1 MKKFISL
8 IICAVLLIA
17 AFISDV
23 PNSAEIIAGRG
34 KGVDSKVTNAQEFAN
49 VLNYF
54 NEYKMKPV
62 QDGIAK
68 QENNF
73 YSAETDEKEEKEEYT
88 SATFYNKSKVY
99 SEIYTT
105 NNKGSVRQTTT
116 FTRELTINF
125 TETAAYY
132 HSVGQIMEKQTIHRE
147 TTDRQEITE
156 KESMTFDFDMDIYV
170 TTQICYVKF
179 NKFDRVGATEDD
191 SIPNISVNMLN
202 TWFSVEGEI
211 SEEMLSL
218 NQENLDILGGIG
230 DFFNEFEFSR
240 FKQNNKKYVLEDK
253 YIQEF
258 FKILSWIFPK
268 EVRGEFTVNLRDE
281 TQPKMRIIESYGLT
295 GDSIAT
301 SYAENNI
308 IFSYINNTVIDASR
322 LPKDPPKIEDYL
334 K

>member
-8 IICAVLLIA
+8 IICAVLLIV

-34 KGVDSKVTNAQEFAN
+34 KGVDSEVTNAQEFAN

-68 QENNF
+68 QNNDFFSIETNEKQEEN
-73 YSAETDEKEEKEEYT
+73 EEYT
-88 SATFYNKSKVY
+88 SATFYNKSKAY

-132 HSVGQIMEKQTIHRE
+132 HSVGLVMQKQTIYQNEPVRE
-147 TTDRQEITE
+147 SKI
-156 KESMTFDFDMDIYV
+156 ESGIFDFDVDVYI
-170 TTQICYVKF
+170 TTQNCWVKF
-179 NKFDRVGATEDD
+179 NKFDVMGMEDD
-191 SIPNISVNMLN
+191 SIPNVSANMLN
-202 TWFSVEGEI
+202 IWFDASNEFC
-211 SEEMLSL
+211 EMVLRL
-218 NQENLDILGGIG
+218 NQVNLDILGSIG
-230 DFFNEFEFSR
+230 EFFNEFKFSK
-240 FKQNNKKYVLEDK
+240 FKQNNKYYTLEEKYL
-253 YIQEF
+253 
-258 FKILSWIFPK
+258 PK
-268 EVRGEFTVNLRDE
+268 DMRGEFTVNLRDE
-281 TQPKMRIIESYGLT
+281 TQPKMRIIQSYSST
-295 GDSIAT
+295 ENSSAT

-308 IFSYINNTVIDASR
+308 IFSYINNTIIDASR
-322 LPKDPPKIEDYL
+322 LPKNPQKMEDYL